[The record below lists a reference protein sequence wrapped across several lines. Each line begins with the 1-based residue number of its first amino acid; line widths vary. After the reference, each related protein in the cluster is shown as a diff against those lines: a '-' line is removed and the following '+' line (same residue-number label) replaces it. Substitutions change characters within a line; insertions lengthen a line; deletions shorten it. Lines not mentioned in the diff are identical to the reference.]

1 MKKIKLLVMS
11 CILGTSLLSSTSVV
25 AKNNIGINRLSG
37 QDRYGTSNAVVSQGW
52 KKSEYA
58 VLVNSQMF
66 ADAIT
71 SAPLS
76 KKYNAPILLTDS
88 NSLTDSTKQK
98 LQELGVKNVIII
110 GGTGV
115 VSDNVKNTVE
125 SMGLSVRRIWGQ
137 DRYETS
143 VNVAKE
149 LGNVENA
156 FVVSGEDWKSALT
169 VAPIASK
176 MQAPIL
182 LISSDGKV
190 SSSVGNYC
198 MNNKKVSFNITGSKE
213 FSDKISSDN
222 ALVTH
227 NFGISSYIEGD
238 NSLDIIKQLKNK
250 YSNNMDLSNIYLASD
265 KGFADALSGSALA
278 GQNGNPIILVGD
290 TNQSVVNSFISNN
303 NVNNVTVLGGTGVV
317 SDTSANSI
325 VSGVVIPTISDEEIK
340 KLIYNADETYLKI
353 RSFLSLDETIHSDN
367 ENSTYYKLKDNV
379 NTYDKLFKYYNT
391 YFSERK
397 SNYFINTTEFVNSNN
412 TFYVLGCNPGLRPL
426 ILESKIENKTV
437 DGNKMSVTLLCYS
450 EDDINK
456 EYPENINYTLVY
468 ENGRW
473 AADDCANY
481 DWNDF
486 EYRDNHT
493 IKVQSTKITSKQ
505 AIEILMNIK
514 RKEGMT
520 VNTPEEKNVTVKQIN
535 GQEYYKITLT
545 FTYKLSDSRS
555 RTTSEGSYF
564 INTSTGEVYIED
576 EGVLKKYVY

>member
-11 CILGTSLLSSTSVV
+11 CILGTSLISSTSVF
-25 AKNNIGINRLSG
+25 AKDNISINRLSG
-37 QDRYGTSNAVVSQGW
+37 QDRYGTSNAIVSQGW
-52 KKSEYA
+52 KKSECA

-71 SAPLS
+71 SAPLA

-88 NSLTDSTKQK
+88 NRLTESTKQK
-98 LQELGVKNVIII
+98 LKELGVKNVIII

-115 VSDNVKNTVE
+115 VSDNVKNLVE

-169 VAPIASK
+169 AAPIASK
-176 MQAPIL
+176 IQAPIL

-190 SSSVGNYC
+190 PSSVSNYC
-198 MNNKKVSFNITGSKE
+198 INNKNISFNIIGSKE
-213 FSDKISSDN
+213 FSDKISSES
-222 ALVTH
+222 ALSTH
-227 NFGISSYIEGD
+227 NSDISSYIQGD

-250 YSNNMDLSNIYLASD
+250 YSNNMDLSSIYLASD

-290 TNQSVVNSFISNN
+290 TNQSGVNSFISNN
-303 NVNNVTVLGGTGVV
+303 NVSNVTVLGGTGVV
-317 SDTSANSI
+317 SDTSVSSI
-325 VSGVVIPTISDEEIK
+325 VSKGAIPTISDEEIK
-340 KLIYNADETYLKI
+340 KLIYNADKTCWNI
-353 RSFLSLDETIHSDN
+353 HSFSSLNETIHGDN
-367 ENSTYYKLKDNV
+367 KDYTYYKLKDDV
-379 NTYDKLFKYYNT
+379 NTYDKLFKHYNT

-397 SNYFINTTEFVNSNN
+397 SNYFINSRLFINLDN
-412 TFYVLGCNPGLRPL
+412 TFYILGCNPGLRPL
-426 ILESKIENKTV
+426 ILESKIENKTI
-437 DGNKMSVTLLCYS
+437 DENKMNVTLLCYC
-450 EDDINK
+450 EDDVNK

-473 AADDCANY
+473 LADDCANY

-486 EYRDNHT
+486 QYRDNHN
-493 IKVQSTKITSKQ
+493 IKAQSTKLQ
-505 AIEILMNIK
+505 ANK
-514 RKEGMT
+514 
-520 VNTPEEKNVTVKQIN
+520 
-535 GQEYYKITLT
+535 
-545 FTYKLSDSRS
+545 
-555 RTTSEGSYF
+555 
-564 INTSTGEVYIED
+564 
-576 EGVLKKYVY
+576 